1 MAFALRF
8 VGVQD
13 YSSLVVFIPP
23 PPRKKGN
30 ISWLDLFALSCE
42 SKSEYII
49 YLLL

>member
-1 MAFALRF
+1 MAFALGF
-8 VGVQD
+8 VGAQD
-13 YSSLVVFIPP
+13 YSSLVVFIP